1 MRDAF
6 DRQCYS
12 ASLLLL
18 FRCNMF
24 TNILMSKF
32 KELFLSVFL
41 FLSYQY
47 NVTRVDAHTEHSQ
60 DQIMTS
66 AYVHICFEQSV
77 FRLLFFKHLIYDSFL
92 GRL

>member
-18 FRCNMF
+18 FMCNMF
-24 TNILMSKF
+24 TNILMSTF

-47 NVTRVDAHTEHSQ
+47 NVTRVDVHVYAPSSQ
-60 DQIMTS
+60 SLDCSSLNT
-66 AYVHICFEQSV
+66 
-77 FRLLFFKHLIYDSFL
+77 
-92 GRL
+92 

>member
-18 FRCNMF
+18 FMCNMF
-24 TNILMSKF
+24 TNILMSAF

-66 AYVHICFEQSV
+66 AYVHVYAPSSQS
-77 FRLLFFKHLIYDSFL
+77 LDCSSLNT
-92 GRL
+92 